1 MYSPRMS
8 ETARAAAPSARK
20 PPGLRERIRA
30 TVQAE
35 VVEVAHRL
43 FTEQGFDRTTV
54 DQIAAESGLSR
65 ASLFRYFG
73 TKEDIVLGRLEG
85 TGRQIAAELAARPD
99 DEQPWEALRRSFDAL
114 TRTNEAAPPE
124 QVLTYLRM
132 LQETPSLRARHHEK
146 QRGWQTLLVPEL
158 ARRLGADPDR
168 PEDPRPSALAAA
180 ALACLDTASTA
191 WVACEGTVPLGVL
204 LDRAMGALAK

>member
-1 MYSPRMS
+1 MS

-114 TRTNEAAPPE
+114 TRTNEAAPTE

-168 PEDPRPSALAAA
+168 PEDTRPSALAAA

-191 WVACEGTVPLGVL
+191 WVACEGTVPLAVL

>member
-1 MYSPRMS
+1 MP
-8 ETARAAAPSARK
+8 EATPAADQSARK
-20 PPGLRERIRA
+20 PPGLRERMRA

-54 DQIAAESGLSR
+54 DQIAAEVGLSR

-73 TKEDIVLGRLEG
+73 TKEDIVLGRLEE
-85 TGRQIAAELAARPD
+85 TGRQIAEALTARPD
-99 DEQPWEALRRSFDAL
+99 EEQPWEALRRAFDVL
-114 TRTNEAAPPE
+114 TRINEAASP
-124 QVLTYLRM
+124 QQLLSYLRM
-132 LQETPSLRARHHEK
+132 LQEAPSLRARHHEK
-146 QRGWQTLLVPEL
+146 QLGWQKLLVPEV

-168 PEDPRPSALAAA
+168 PEDARPSALVGA
-180 ALACLDTASTA
+180 ALACLDAASAA
-191 WVACEGTVPLGVL
+191 WVACEGTVPLPTL

>member
-1 MYSPRMS
+1 MS
-8 ETARAAAPSARK
+8 EAARAADRSARK
-20 PPGLRERIRA
+20 PPGLRERMRA
-30 TVQAE
+30 TVEAE

-54 DQIAAESGLSR
+54 DQIAAEVGLSR

-73 TKEDIVLGRLEG
+73 TKEDIVLGRLEE

-99 DEQPWEALRRSFDAL
+99 EEQPWEALRRSFDVL
-114 TRTNEAAPPE
+114 TGMNEAAPTQ
-124 QVLTYLRM
+124 QVLSYLRM

-146 QRGWQTLLVPEL
+146 QMGWHTLLVPEV
-158 ARRLGADPDR
+158 ARRLDADADR
-168 PEDPRPSALAAA
+168 FEDTRPSALAAA

-191 WVACEGTVPLGVL
+191 WVACEGTVPLAVL